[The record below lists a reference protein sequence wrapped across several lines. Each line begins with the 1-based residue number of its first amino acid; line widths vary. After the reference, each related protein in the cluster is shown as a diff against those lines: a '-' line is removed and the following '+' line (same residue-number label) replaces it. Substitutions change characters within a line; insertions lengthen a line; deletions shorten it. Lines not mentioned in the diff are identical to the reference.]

1 MSESEISTIKEQ
13 TRRGMD
19 TIWNEQDL
27 GYVDDNYAED
37 FVMHDVVEGR
47 DVEGT
52 DAYKEYVENILTA
65 FPDFETWPED
75 VVVGSDGEIVVR
87 YAWEGTHE
95 GPLDGIEPTGETVEA
110 RGVAVFRTDDDEL
123 AEAWFYD
130 DMFGMFRQLGLLP
143 DEFDQ

>member
-1 MSESEISTIKEQ
+1 MSESEITDVKEQ
-13 TRRGMD
+13 TRRGMN

-27 GYVDDNYAED
+27 DYIDDHYAED
-37 FVMHDVVEGR
+37 FVMHDVTEGQVVEGR
-47 DVEGT
+47 ES
-52 DAYKEYVENILTA
+52 YKTYVEDVLTA

-75 VVVGSDGEIVVR
+75 VVVGSEGETVVR

-110 RGVAVFRTDDDEL
+110 RGVGVFRTEGDEL

-130 DMFGMFRQLGLLP
+130 DVFGMFRQLGLLP
-143 DEFDQ
+143 DEFDR